1 MSAADKQARNRP
13 GSAPRPAGVMRVP
26 ALTLVFLLL
35 VLAANVAT
43 AFLDFGGLQF
53 VVNLL
58 LAGASVIV
66 IALFFMG
73 LRNEPSLNRLAASAG
88 FLWLVLFFM
97 LIFGDY
103 FTRVVHP
110 F

>member
-1 MSAADKQARNRP
+1 MSAVDKQPRNRRE
-13 GSAPRPAGVMRVP
+13 GAPRPAGVMRVP
-26 ALTLVFLLL
+26 ALTLLFLLL
-35 VLAANVAT
+35 ILAANVAA

-66 IALFFMG
+66 IVLFFMG

-88 FLWLVLFFM
+88 VIWLVLFFM